1 MPEKSEVEMLTLDEA
16 FDRIGAALRETGYVR
31 QAKEGSADSP
41 GDRSEVYQS
50 PSMTMRVHWT
60 EKARLLTLQFE
71 QDGKWVDFSR
81 LGFGP
86 RGLEESAVAALVRAV
101 QNEVGETSTDAG

>member
-1 MPEKSEVEMLTLDEA
+1 MLTLDEA
-16 FDRIGAALRETGYVR
+16 FDRIGAALRGTGYVLKNR
-31 QAKEGSADSP
+31 EKPADGS
-41 GDRSEVYQS
+41 GDRFEVYTS
-50 PSMTMRVHWT
+50 PAMSMRVYWT

-71 QDGKWVDFSR
+71 QDGKWVDFTR

>member
-1 MPEKSEVEMLTLDEA
+1 MLTLDEA
-16 FDRIGAALRETGYVR
+16 FERIGAALQGTGYVLKKR
-31 QAKEGSADSP
+31 EKAGDS
-41 GDRSEVYQS
+41 GDRFEVFTS
-50 PSMTMRVHWT
+50 PTMSMRVYWT

-71 QDGKWVDFSR
+71 QDDKWVDFSR

>member
-1 MPEKSEVEMLTLDEA
+1 MLTLDPA
-16 FDRIGAALRETGYVR
+16 FERIGAALRGTGYVKNTQER
-31 QAKEGSADSP
+31 PVESP
-41 GDRSEVYQS
+41 GDRSAVFTS
-50 PSMTMRVHWT
+50 PTMSMRVYWT
-60 EKARLLTLQFE
+60 ERARILALQFE

-86 RGLEESAVAALVRAV
+86 NGLEESAVAALVRAV